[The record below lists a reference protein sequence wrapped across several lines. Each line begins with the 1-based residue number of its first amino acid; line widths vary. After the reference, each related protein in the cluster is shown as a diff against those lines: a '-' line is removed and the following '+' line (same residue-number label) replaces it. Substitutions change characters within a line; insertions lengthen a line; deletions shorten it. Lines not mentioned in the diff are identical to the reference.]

1 MNTKFLRYPGSAAL
15 ALAMTLATTA
25 TATAAIASAR
35 PTETS
40 AVPAEQLKQ
49 AAEDEREL
57 LSPLPDADD
66 GPAVTDEAENAPD
79 LPDVPTAA
87 PETIFL
93 QNVGDTTVPIN
104 DVQNGLTGYLLG
116 PGDQLTIS
124 VAGVTEL
131 DRERIVLPDGTILL
145 PLIGAVPAAGRTLAE
160 FEQDVTR
167 RLSFYIVEPVVEVN
181 LDTLRPVVVTVAG
194 EVNRPGPVQLNSIST
209 FNTTVTADDRLV
221 SENTTPTISTALVS
235 AGGVLRTADLR
246 DITVRRL
253 LPDGR
258 EVNLKVNLWETIFQG
273 RGESNVLL
281 QDGDVVFVPEAPAG
295 TPGINPQVVARSS
308 LAPETVNVRVIGE
321 VPRPGQVVVPND
333 GTVSSALAIAGG
345 YDLQTAD
352 LSQVALLRLQDNGTV
367 EEQIIDMNANLVD
380 ATPIQDG
387 DMIVVPKRGYLNT
400 LDTIGR
406 TLSPITAPF
415 NFLLLL
421 DRVFDVGNN

>member
-1 MNTKFLRYPGSAAL
+1 VAI
-15 ALAMTLATTA
+15 TLASSVTTFAA
-25 TATAAIASAR
+25 TPVAKDFHE
-35 PTETS
+35 TEQS
-40 AVPAEQLKQ
+40 GYLKQ
-49 AAEDEREL
+49 DTEEGEQPFPLVNTNDLETTEEFNNEPSL
-57 LSPLPDADD
+57 PSSP
-66 GPAVTDEAENAPD
+66 VI
-79 LPDVPTAA
+79 A
-87 PETIFL
+87 PESIFL
-93 QNVGDTTVPIN
+93 QDAGDTTLPIS

-116 PGDQLTIS
+116 PGDQLTVA

-131 DRERIVLPDGTILL
+131 ERERIVLPDGTILL
-145 PLIGAVPAAGRTLAE
+145 PLIGAVPAAGRTLVE
-160 FEQDVTR
+160 LEQDITR
-167 RLSFYIVEPVVEVN
+167 RLSFYLVEPVVEVN

-209 FNTTVTADDRLV
+209 FNTTVTANDRLV

-281 QDGDVVFVPEAPAG
+281 QDGDVVYVPEAPTG
-295 TPGINPQVVARSS
+295 TAGINPQVVARSS

-321 VPRPGQVVVPND
+321 VPRPGQVEVPND

-345 YDLQTAD
+345 YDTQTAD

-380 ATPIQDG
+380 ATPIQEG

-406 TLSPITAPF
+406 TISPITAPF

-421 DRVFDVGNN
+421 DRLFN